1 MVACRGEGKDAADP
15 AQTDA
20 QPTGRSRENRPGYRP
35 EERIRAG
42 GRVAHEMSHPLAY
55 TGILVQGTDNL
66 ARTID
71 REGRR

>member
-1 MVACRGEGKDAADP
+1 M
-15 AQTDA
+15 
-20 QPTGRSRENRPGYRP
+20 RSPPGGAEELRPGYRP

-42 GRVAHEMSHPLAY
+42 RRVAHEMSHPLAY